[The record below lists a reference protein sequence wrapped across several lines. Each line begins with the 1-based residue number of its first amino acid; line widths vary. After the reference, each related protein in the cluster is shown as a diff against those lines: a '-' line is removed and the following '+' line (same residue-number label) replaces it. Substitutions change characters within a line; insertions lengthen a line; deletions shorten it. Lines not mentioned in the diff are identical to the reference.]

1 MSTAAHLEPA
11 TGISLAAYA
20 RLVRSNR
27 NFRRLW
33 VAQMVSELGDW
44 FYTLAIYTLLLQL
57 TGRAGA
63 VGLALML
70 QVLPQTLIG
79 PAAGVISDRLRRQHV
94 MIFADLARMVIV
106 ACMLFVR
113 SAGTVWLVYPLL
125 LLETIM
131 AAFFE
136 PARSAV
142 IPNITR
148 REDLV
153 LANTLSSTTWS
164 VGLVA
169 GAALGGLA
177 GALFGRDTVFVIN
190 SLSFL
195 ASAWLIRGMK
205 FKEPHAEGR
214 GPLQLRELADF
225 SPVMDG
231 LRYLRRN
238 RHVAVTVMAKAGMFV
253 IGPSWVV
260 FTVLGERDF
269 PVRLAG
275 LDPHRGALLGMSL
288 LMGARGVGALLG
300 PLLSASWAGHNQRR
314 LRMAIQVG
322 FFLEVIG
329 YGALRWVGALWSACL
344 WIVLAHCGG
353 SVIWVFTT
361 TLLQL
366 NTDDQFRG
374 RVFAADLGLSTLTIA
389 VGAYLA
395 GFFMDVGIS
404 AHAVASSAGLLM
416 LLPAFLWAWDSRQ
429 NSHSATGAP
438 S

>member
-1 MSTAAHLEPA
+1 MATPGQLETP

-33 VAQMVSELGDW
+33 TAQIVSELGDW
-44 FYTLAIYTLLLQL
+44 FYVLAIYTLLLQL
-57 TGRAGA
+57 TGRASS
-63 VGLALML
+63 VGLALTL
-70 QVLPQTLIG
+70 QVLPQTLVG
-79 PAAGVISDRLRRQHV
+79 PASGVINDRLSRKQV
-94 MIFADLARMVIV
+94 MIFADLTRMLIV
-106 ACMLFVR
+106 ACMLFAR
-113 SAGTVWLVYPLL
+113 SASTVWLVYPLL
-125 LLETIM
+125 FLETVM

-169 GAALGGLA
+169 GAALGGVA
-177 GALFGRDTVFVIN
+177 GALFGRETVFVIN
-190 SLSFL
+190 TLSFL
-195 ASAWLIRGMK
+195 ASAILIRGMK
-205 FKEPHAEGR
+205 FEEPHVAGR
-214 GPLQLRELADF
+214 GPLRAKELADF
-225 SPVMDG
+225 SPLAEG
-231 LRYLRRN
+231 LSYLRRN

-269 PVRLAG
+269 PIHIAALE
-275 LDPHRGALLGMSL
+275 PHRAAMLGMSL
-288 LMGARGVGALLG
+288 LMGARGLGALLG

-314 LRMAIQVG
+314 LNLAILVG
-322 FFLEVIG
+322 FGFEIVGYAALGWIG
-329 YGALRWVGALWSACL
+329 SLWSACAWL
-344 WIVLAHCGG
+344 VLAHMGG

-366 NTDDQFRG
+366 TTEDSFRG
-374 RVFAADLGLSTLTIA
+374 RIFAADLCLSTLSIA
-389 VGAYLA
+389 VGAFLA
-395 GFFMDVGIS
+395 GRLMDWGMP
-404 AHAVASSAGLLM
+404 ARAVASAAGFLM
-416 LLPAFLWAWDSRQ
+416 LMPAAFWAWEHREKL
-429 NSHSATGAP
+429 
-438 S
+438 